1 MILPIGIDKPHAGWK
16 SSEHWSRHFLTD
28 IDNILTTDIKDILK
42 YRLGI
47 GHTGHKDGRTCF
59 KYIKDEIE

>member
-28 IDNILTTDIKDILK
+28 IDSILTTDIKNILK